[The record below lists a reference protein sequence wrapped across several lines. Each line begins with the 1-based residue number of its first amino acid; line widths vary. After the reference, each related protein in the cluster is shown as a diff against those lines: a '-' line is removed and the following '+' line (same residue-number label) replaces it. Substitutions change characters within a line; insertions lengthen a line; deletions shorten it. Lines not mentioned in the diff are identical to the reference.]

1 MHETHGPQEHN
12 ALAGHFY
19 GILLH
24 MNTVRTME
32 WQTVSAE
39 PYELGES
46 PFWHPT
52 EQTLYW
58 VDIPAKKILR
68 ANVYMGTVETWNM
81 PSEPGCIAPAANGGL
96 VIALRHGVF
105 LAPDWGGELQRL
117 VTLPYDTATVRANDG
132 KCDALGR
139 FWVGTIDE
147 PKARRAAELF
157 SIDCRGGGV
166 PQVKRQ
172 AGDALTGNG
181 LAWSPDSRTTFW
193 ADTSSHVIH
202 AWDFDLQANTLDAHR
217 IFLQLPPKPALWRF
231 DSSTANGKPAY
242 GGRPDGAAVDVQGNY
257 FVAMYEGQRIC
268 QFTPDGRLLAEFPVP
283 AQCPTMPCFGGE
295 DFKTL
300 YLTTARHGRSA
311 AELGAFP
318 QSGCVFSTRLDVPG
332 LPVNFF
338 AG

>member
-1 MHETHGPQEHN
+1 LHETTGPQEHI
-12 ALAGHFY
+12 ALAGFFY
-19 GILLH
+19 GILPS
-24 MNTVRTME
+24 MTTVRTMD
-32 WQTVSAE
+32 WQTVSPE
-39 PYELGES
+39 TFELGES

-58 VDIPAKKILR
+58 VDIPARKILR

-81 PSEPGCIAPAANGGL
+81 PSEPGCIAPAACGGL

-105 LAPDWGGELQRL
+105 LAPGWGGELQRL

-147 PKARRAAELF
+147 PKARRGAELF
-157 SIDCRGGGV
+157 SIDCREGRA
-166 PQVKRQ
+166 PQVKRH

-181 LAWSPDSRTTFW
+181 LAWSPDGHTAYW
-193 ADTSSHVIH
+193 ADTPGHVVH
-202 AWDFDLQANTLDAHR
+202 AWNYDLQANALDAHR
-217 IFLQLPPKPALWRF
+217 IFQQLPPKPAHWQWDAVRV
-231 DSSTANGKPAY
+231 NGQAPY
-242 GGRPDGAAVDVQGNY
+242 GGRPDGAAVDMQGNY

-268 QFTPDGRLLAEFPVP
+268 QFAPDGRLLAEFPVP

-295 DFKTL
+295 DLKTL
-300 YLTTARHGRSA
+300 YVTTARHGRSA
-311 AELGAFP
+311 QELEAYP
-318 QSGCVFSTRLDVPG
+318 QSGCVFSTRLEVPG

-338 AG
+338 SI